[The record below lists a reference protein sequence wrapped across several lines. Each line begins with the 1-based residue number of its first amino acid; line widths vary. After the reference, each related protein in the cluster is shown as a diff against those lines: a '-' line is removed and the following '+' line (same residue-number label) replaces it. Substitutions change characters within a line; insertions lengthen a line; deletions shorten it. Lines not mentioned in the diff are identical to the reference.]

1 MKFVIDT
8 NILFSALI
16 KKSITRKVILSDVF
30 VLYVP
35 EYLFAEINK
44 HKDLILDKAKIS
56 TNDFSALITL
66 FQKHTKI
73 VTQEVYHDKITVAEA
88 VMKEIDMTDSP
99 FLALALALDCP
110 LWTNDGHFK
119 HKQQTLVEVY
129 TTKEILELL
138 SGRVR

>member
-8 NILFSALI
+8 NILFFALI
-16 KKSITRKVILSDVF
+16 KKSITRRIILSDVF
-30 VLYVP
+30 ELYVP

-56 TNDFSALITL
+56 TNDFSALLTL
-66 FQKHTKI
+66 FQKHTTI
-73 VTQEVYHDKITVAEA
+73 VTQEGYHDKIPVAEA
-88 VMKEIDMTDSP
+88 VMKEIDITDSP

-119 HKQQTLVEVY
+119 QQTLVEVY